1 MKNQQNYNYWGKYN
15 EDLIKLSNEISK
27 FPILNN
33 QQRLEF
39 SNKIIYK
46 VGNKRFDKKKLKILN
61 SLKGF
66 KKNKIVLVDE

>member
-1 MKNQQNYNYWGKYN
+1 
-15 EDLIKLSNEISK
+15 K

-46 VGNKRFDKKKLKILN
+46 VGNKRFDKKKLKILK

-66 KKNKIVLVDE
+66 RKNKIVLVDE